1 MRRKLSAIL
10 SAVLLCALCVAPAH
24 ALEYSIDGA
33 DDYLFG
39 RPTSDDTIYEWENP
53 NVDRSK
59 NTALIP
65 PGFGTPTSY
74 LPGSG
79 EYLTP
84 PRVPGALNG
93 GLVNQVGSVGSP
105 DGGTSLDASGNYPT
119 ADTSVSVDSNG
130 FPTVGGG
137 STGGPGASF
146 TDVSNGMY
154 LANGSL
160 GTLKIPSIGL
170 TVGVYEGTGSAPL
183 LKGAGHFE
191 NTSIWLG
198 NVPIAGHNRGVRS
211 DFGKIH
217 TLKAGDII
225 TLTTVLGT
233 RTYAVS
239 SVSKVDVSDTSGLAS
254 TTENCITLYT
264 CVEDQPAYTILRL
277 TGTMAVY
284 SEKVM
289 DHFRNPRNVGV
300 SCGTEACS
308 SWMTCPCSSM
318 ANSPACCSPSRGWS
332 WRWASWPCGASRPM
346 PNSAGLGCP
355 IMCPTG

>member
-1 MRRKLSAIL
+1 MKRHLHIFFVAAAL
-10 SAVLLCALCVAPAH
+10 AALCIAPAH
-24 ALEYSIDGA
+24 ALEYTIDGA

-84 PRVPGALNG
+84 NLVPGALDG
-93 GLVNQVGSVGSP
+93 GLVNQVGSVGDP
-105 DGGTSLDASGNYPT
+105 DGGTSVDASGNHP
-119 ADTSVSVDSNG
+119 APDTSVSVDSSG
-130 FPTVGGG
+130 FPTVSGGASSSG
-137 STGGPGASF
+137 QGTSF

-198 NVPIAGHNRGVRS
+198 NVPIAGHNRGVRN

-239 SVSKVDVSDTSGLAS
+239 SVSKVDVSDTSGLAY

-264 CVEDQPAYTILRL
+264 CVEDQPAYRWC
-277 TGTMAVY
+277 V
-284 SEKVM
+284 
-289 DHFRNPRNVGV
+289 RGV
-300 SCGTEACS
+300 EQA
-308 SWMTCPCSSM
+308 
-318 ANSPACCSPSRGWS
+318 
-332 WRWASWPCGASRPM
+332 
-346 PNSAGLGCP
+346 
-355 IMCPTG
+355 

>member
-10 SAVLLCALCVAPAH
+10 SAVLLCALCVAPAS

-84 PRVPGALNG
+84 NLAPGALNG

-130 FPTVGGG
+130 FPTVSG
-137 STGGPGASF
+137 SGATGGQTVAF
-146 TDVSNGMY
+146 TEVTSGLY
-154 LANGSL
+154 YANGSL

-198 NVPIAGHNRGVRS
+198 NVPIAGHNRGVRN

-264 CVEDQPAYTILRL
+264 CVEDQPAYRWC
-277 TGTMAVY
+277 V
-284 SEKVM
+284 
-289 DHFRNPRNVGV
+289 RGV
-300 SCGTEACS
+300 EQA
-308 SWMTCPCSSM
+308 
-318 ANSPACCSPSRGWS
+318 
-332 WRWASWPCGASRPM
+332 
-346 PNSAGLGCP
+346 
-355 IMCPTG
+355 

>member
-1 MRRKLSAIL
+1 MKRKLSAIL
-10 SAVLLCALCVAPAH
+10 SAVMLCALCVAPAS

-79 EYLTP
+79 EHLTP
-84 PRVPGALNG
+84 NLVPGALSG

-105 DGGTSLDASGNYPT
+105 NGGVSVDASGNYPAT
-119 ADTSVSVDSNG
+119 DSSVSVDGSG
-130 FPTVGGG
+130 FPTVSGGS
-137 STGGPGASF
+137 STGGQTVGF
-146 TDVSNGMY
+146 TEVTSGLY
-154 LANGSL
+154 YANGSL
-160 GTLKIPSIGL
+160 GTLAIPSIGL

-191 NTSIWLG
+191 NTSIWNG
-198 NVPIAGHNRGVRS
+198 NVPIAGHNRGVRN

-217 TLKAGDII
+217 TLKSGDLI
-225 TLTTVLGT
+225 TFTTVLGT

-239 SVSKVDVSDTSGLAS
+239 SVTKVDVSDTSGLAS

-264 CVEDQPAYTILRL
+264 CVEDQPAYRWCVR
-277 TGTMAVY
+277 GV
-284 SEKVM
+284 EQ
-289 DHFRNPRNVGV
+289 NV
-300 SCGTEACS
+300 
-308 SWMTCPCSSM
+308 
-318 ANSPACCSPSRGWS
+318 
-332 WRWASWPCGASRPM
+332 
-346 PNSAGLGCP
+346 
-355 IMCPTG
+355 